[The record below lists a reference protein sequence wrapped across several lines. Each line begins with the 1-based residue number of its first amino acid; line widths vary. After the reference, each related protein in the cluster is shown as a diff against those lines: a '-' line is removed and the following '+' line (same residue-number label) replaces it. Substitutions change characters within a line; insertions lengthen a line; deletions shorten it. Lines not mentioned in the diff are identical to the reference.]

1 MGKGSGAGLGL
12 LVLLALFLSKPRKL
26 TSLDFPGAFQPST
39 YSPTYSQYFDFATMP
54 AEDVE
59 ADDALELIEASPISK
74 RNGLVQTGQW
84 LTVNGRIPTPRG
96 TTIPLP
102 TVHVGRTAVETKLQP
117 IEEAIEE
124 PHFQDVAGRRSVN
137 LRLKPL

>member
-1 MGKGSGAGLGL
+1 MGRDSGLAVLGAIVV
-12 LVLLALFLSKPRKL
+12 LVLALKPRKL
-26 TSLDFPGAFQPST
+26 TALDFPGAFQPSI
-39 YSPTYSQYFDFATMP
+39 YSPTYSQYFRYVTKG
-54 AEDVE
+54 EDE
-59 ADDALELIEASPISK
+59 LGEGEALEESVTTS
-74 RNGLVQTGQW
+74 GQVGRW

-102 TVHVGRTAVETKLQP
+102 TIHVGRTAVETKLQP
-117 IEEAIEE
+117 IEEAVEE

>member
-1 MGKGSGAGLGL
+1 MGRGSGAGLGL
-12 LVLLALFLSKPRKL
+12 LVLLALFLRPRRL
-26 TSLDFPGAFQPST
+26 TASDFVGAFQT
-39 YSPTYSQYFDFATMP
+39 PTYTPSYGQYFTYVAKG
-54 AEDVE
+54 EDE
-59 ADDALELIEASPISK
+59 LGEGEALEESVTSL
-74 RNGLVQTGQW
+74 GQRGRW

-117 IEEAIEE
+117 IEEAVEE
-124 PHFQDVAGRRSVN
+124 PHFQDVGGRRSVN